1 MAGAIVSHALVSS
14 FIQVVFDKLASPE
27 FVNFIRGKKLHKKLI
42 KRLETNLYAVQ
53 AVLNDAEQRQIN
65 DPAVKKWLDDVKDA
79 VYDVDDLLDRVSTEA
94 GTAQKKVVTKLED
107 ITERLEYAG
116 KSKDILGLKENA
128 RESLLWRTPSTSLL
142 ERSTIYGRD
151 QDKEAIMELLFDDT
165 TYAKISVIPIVGM
178 GGFGKTTLAQLV
190 YNDESLEQIF
200 DLKLWI
206 YVSENFDIQKITKT
220 MIEAVT
226 SSSCDMK
233 DLGFLQLELKEKL
246 IGKKY
251 LVVLDD
257 VWNENY
263 GVWND
268 FQKPLQHGA
277 KGK

>member
-1 MAGAIVSHALVSS
+1 MAGAIVSQALVSS
-14 FIQVVFDKLASPE
+14 FIQVVFDNVVSPE
-27 FVNFIRGKKLHKKLI
+27 FVNFHSGKEASQEANQK
-42 KRLETNLYAVQ
+42 VGDQ
-53 AVLNDAEQRQIN
+53 S
-65 DPAVKKWLDDVKDA
+65 WLDDLKDA

-94 GTAQKKVVTKLED
+94 GTAQKESEVVTKLED
-107 ITERLEYAG
+107 ITERLEYVG
-116 KSKDILGLKENA
+116 KSKDIIGLKENA

-165 TYAKISVIPIVGM
+165 TDAKISVIPIVGM

-268 FQKPLQHGA
+268 FQKPLQHRA

>member
-1 MAGAIVSHALVSS
+1 
-14 FIQVVFDKLASPE
+14 
-27 FVNFIRGKKLHKKLI
+27 
-42 KRLETNLYAVQ
+42 
-53 AVLNDAEQRQIN
+53 
-65 DPAVKKWLDDVKDA
+65 
-79 VYDVDDLLDRVSTEA
+79 
-94 GTAQKKVVTKLED
+94 
-107 ITERLEYAG
+107 
-116 KSKDILGLKENA
+116 
-128 RESLLWRTPSTSLL
+128 
-142 ERSTIYGRD
+142 
-151 QDKEAIMELLFDDT
+151 MELLFDDT
-165 TYAKISVIPIVGM
+165 TDAKISVIPIVGM

-268 FQKPLQHGA
+268 FQKPLQHRA